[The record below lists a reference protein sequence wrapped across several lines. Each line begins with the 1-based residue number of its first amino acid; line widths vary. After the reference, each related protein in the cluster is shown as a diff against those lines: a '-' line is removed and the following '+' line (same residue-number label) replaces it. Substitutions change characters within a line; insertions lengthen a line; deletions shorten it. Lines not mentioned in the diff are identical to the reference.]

1 MKKTLL
7 ALAVAAFAA
16 SSAQATVIYQ
26 KDGTKIDIDG
36 RAHFELRN
44 DKDNRTDLRDV
55 GSRLR
60 VRAYQEIGAGF
71 SAYGGVELRFSDDKG
86 NADSIGSNLRTH
98 RLYAGLIHKDI
109 GTLTFGRQLH
119 LGDHI
124 PKANYTYEWGGNV
137 FFDGHRKAATFMSA
151 KFAGVRFAA
160 DYYFGG
166 SDKGDITYKW
176 KDAAKVEHERKGPAS
191 SGSSNWDQGQGYG
204 IGLFYDGKWDD
215 LAVRFGSGFTE
226 VLQSNTGLKADEY
239 KLKRAGIGFDVKYKI
254 VTLGFD
260 WAYGKVD
267 KKGVGSENIGFQK
280 IAAYKASFNKNNRY
294 LVGLKVD
301 VTPQNAIYGQYY
313 FANADTPVAGDD
325 DVKMRGWMIGA
336 DHRFNKHVAVYAEGG
351 KGKVK
356 QSGVTLKDNHRVLV
370 GTRIMF

>member
-71 SAYGGVELRFSDDKG
+71 SAYGGVELRFSKDNG
-86 NADSIGSNLRTH
+86 AADSIGSDLRTH

-124 PKANYTYEWGGNV
+124 PKANYTYEWGSNV

-160 DYYFGG
+160 DYYFGN
-166 SDKGDITYKW
+166 
-176 KDAAKVEHERKGPAS
+176 
-191 SGSSNWDQGQGYG
+191 SNKANGTSAGVPNGDQGQGYG
-204 IGLFYDGKWDD
+204 VGLFYDGKWDD

-254 VTLGFD
+254 VTVGFD

-280 IAAYKASFNKNNRY
+280 IAAYNDGEFNENNRY

>member
-71 SAYGGVELRFSDDKG
+71 SAYGGVELRFSNDNG
-86 NADSIGSNLRTH
+86 NAGSIGSNLRTH

-124 PKANYTYEWGGNV
+124 PKANYTYEWGGNS
-137 FFDGHRKAATFMSA
+137 FFDAHPKAATFMSA

-160 DYYFGG
+160 DYYFGN
-166 SDKGDITYKW
+166 SDKRVLEDRTTGETG
-176 KDAAKVEHERKGPAS
+176 VS
-191 SGSSNWDQGQGYG
+191 SAGNGGEQGYG
-204 IGLFYDGKWDD
+204 VGLFYDQKWDD

-226 VLQSNTGLKADEY
+226 VTKSHTGFKTDEF
-239 KLKRAGIGFDVKYKI
+239 KLKRGGIGFDVKYKI
-254 VTLGFD
+254 VTVGFD
-260 WAYGKVD
+260 WAFAKAQ
-267 KKGVGSENIGFQK
+267 KGYETKLGFQK
-280 IAAYKASFNKNNRY
+280 IGAYAADFNKNNRY

-301 VTPQNAIYGQYY
+301 VTPQNAIYGEYY
-313 FANADTPVAGDD
+313 FAKAEKADSTVEP
-325 DVKMRGWMIGA
+325 VKMRGWMIGA

>member
-36 RAHFELRN
+36 RAHFELMN
-44 DKDNRTDLRDV
+44 SKDNRTDLRDV

-60 VRAYQEIGAGF
+60 VRAYQEMGAGF
-71 SAYGGVELRFSDDKG
+71 SAYGGVELRFSKPG
-86 NADSIGSNLRTH
+86 GEADSIGSDLRAH
-98 RLYAGLIHKDI
+98 RLYAGFIHKDI

-124 PKANYTYEWGGNV
+124 PKANYTYEWGGNS
-137 FFDGHRKAATFMSA
+137 FFDAHPKAATFMSA

-160 DYYFGG
+160 DYYFGN
-166 SDKGDITYKW
+166 SDKTNDTSAGKNGD
-176 KDAAKVEHERKGPAS
+176 
-191 SGSSNWDQGQGYG
+191 QGYG
-204 IGLFYDGKWDD
+204 VGLFYDQKWDD

-226 VLQSNTGLKADEY
+226 VIKTNKDTAGLKSNEF
-239 KLKRAGIGFDVKYKI
+239 KLKRGGIGFDVKYKI
-254 VTLGFD
+254 VTVGFD
-260 WAYGKVD
+260 WAFAKAQ
-267 KKGVGSENIGFQK
+267 KGHETNLGFQK
-280 IAAYKASFNKNNRY
+280 IGAYSANFNKNNRY

-301 VTPQNAIYGQYY
+301 VTPQNAIYGEYY
-313 FANADTPVAGDD
+313 FAKAEKADSTIEP
-325 DVKMRGWMIGA
+325 VKMRGWMIGA

>member
-71 SAYGGVELRFSDDKG
+71 SAYGGVELRFSNDNG
-86 NADSIGSNLRTH
+86 NADSIGSDLRTH

-124 PKANYTYEWGGNV
+124 PKANYTYEWGGNS
-137 FFDGHRKAATFMSA
+137 FFDAHTKAATFMSA

-160 DYYFGG
+160 DYYFGNA
-166 SDKGDITYKW
+166 DKSNDTSAG
-176 KDAAKVEHERKGPAS
+176 KG
-191 SGSSNWDQGQGYG
+191 GGEQGYG
-204 IGLFYDGKWDD
+204 LGLFYDQKWDD

-226 VLQSNTGLKADEY
+226 VTKSPDPGLKVNEF
-239 KLKRAGIGFDVKYKI
+239 KLKRGGIGFDVKYKI
-254 VTLGFD
+254 VTIGFD
-260 WAYGKVD
+260 WAFAKAQ
-267 KKGVGSENIGFQK
+267 KGHETKLGFQK
-280 IAAYKASFNKNNRY
+280 IGAYSANFNKNNRY

-301 VTPQNAIYGQYY
+301 VTPQNAIYGEYY
-313 FANADTPVAGDD
+313 FAKAEKADSTIEP
-325 DVKMRGWMIGA
+325 VKMRGWMIGA